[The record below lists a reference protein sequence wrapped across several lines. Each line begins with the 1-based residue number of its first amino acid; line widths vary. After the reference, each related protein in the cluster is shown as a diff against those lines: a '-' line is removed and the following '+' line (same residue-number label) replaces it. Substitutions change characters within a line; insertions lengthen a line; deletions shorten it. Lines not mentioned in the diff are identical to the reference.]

1 MPQCAI
7 AQSGSASAIRSNCG
21 WASSYQK
28 SWSTATPRVQGAP
41 TDAEQDTGKDTSPSR
56 SPGGGAAGAPGT
68 TAGVAA
74 AAGVAEAEGGAAAA
88 EVAALAGAARVAGA
102 AMGSAVSASRRGVHI
117 FMTVNSIS
125 GLPRIRLTI

>member
-7 AQSGSASAIRSNCG
+7 AQSGSAFAIRSNCG

-28 SWSTATPRVQGAP
+28 SWSNATPRLKGAR

-74 AAGVAEAEGGAAAA
+74 AAGVAEAEGGAA
-88 EVAALAGAARVAGA
+88 LAGAARVAGA